1 MHGCSLSVRGH
12 PEAVTWVRVWQTAV
26 ELAATRGKL
35 RALFV
40 LLDEDGSG
48 ELTAEELQALG
59 RAIGAWLLID

>member
-1 MHGCSLSVRGH
+1 
-12 PEAVTWVRVWQTAV
+12 VWQTAV